1 MNQLGVISV
10 YDKSPLKIK
19 HFKQMINVSIKNT
32 VVDSFTNK
40 EKIPCKCY
48 FFPKLV

>member
-19 HFKQMINVSIKNT
+19 HFKQMINVSIKKT
-32 VVDSFTNK
+32 Q
-40 EKIPCKCY
+40 
-48 FFPKLV
+48 